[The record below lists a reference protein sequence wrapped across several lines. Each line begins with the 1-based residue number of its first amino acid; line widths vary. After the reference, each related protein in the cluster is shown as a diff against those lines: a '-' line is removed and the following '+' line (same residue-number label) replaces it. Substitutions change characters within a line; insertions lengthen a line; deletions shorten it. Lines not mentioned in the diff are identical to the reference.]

1 MWKAF
6 NKKPEAEI
14 VVGPAMRRQT
24 QSFVNN
30 EMLTSLRPA
39 ALQRYSYRKGKSTTL
54 AWSRLEAALIR
65 GITRRYFEDV

>member
-30 EMLTSLRPA
+30 EDDHESTSSSP
-39 ALQRYSYRKGKSTTL
+39 QRYSYRKGKSTTL